1 MSDLNRKR
9 IGRPRL
15 DRAPQGTRDG
25 KLQAELIAHM
35 EAVIPGLQ
43 TKRWRQKVRDAFTGT
58 EEVEHVEDDFWS
70 YLCEFAYIPDAFVID
85 KAEMR
90 LDFFEV
96 EVTSLMT
103 DTKLRA
109 YAEFKTIMDY
119 YGIEFSLF
127 SVNQHGHINEVFL
140 LPHYVNW
147 LKGAYKAAQA

>member
-1 MSDLNRKR
+1 VSSMNRKR

-25 KLQAELIAHM
+25 KLQAELVGHL
-35 EAVIPGLQ
+35 EAAIPGLQ
-43 TKRWRQKVRDAFTGT
+43 TKRWRQKVRDAFSGT
-58 EEVEHVEDDFWS
+58 EEVEHVEDEFWT
-70 YLCEFAYIPDAFVID
+70 YLRGFAYIPDAFVIN
-85 KAEMR
+85 KGEMR

-103 DTKLRA
+103 DTKLQA

-119 YGIEFSLF
+119 YAIEFSLF

-140 LPHYVNW
+140 LPHYITW
-147 LKGAYKAAQA
+147 LKAQMAQA